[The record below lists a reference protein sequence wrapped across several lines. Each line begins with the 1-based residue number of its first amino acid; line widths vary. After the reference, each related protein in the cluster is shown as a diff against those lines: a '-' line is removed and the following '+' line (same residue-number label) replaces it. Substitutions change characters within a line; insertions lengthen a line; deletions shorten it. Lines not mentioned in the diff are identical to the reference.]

1 MRAVSETTRRISAV
15 RKGTLLLFFVSGGAG
30 LIYEVVWTRAFGV
43 VFGNTVFAV
52 STVLTAFML
61 GLAGGSWLFGRVADK
76 SARPLRMYAWLQLGI
91 GGYAFVFSALLSGT
105 DIIYGWFF
113 RSFNPGFYLLS
124 LFRLVLSIIIILL
137 PTALMGGA
145 LPALSKLWAGSS
157 QERNA
162 ETRVGQSVGLLYA
175 VNTFGAVLGCFLCGY
190 LLIRIVGVSNT
201 IYLAGTANILVGLS
215 AFVLSGLMGTRQET
229 EGRRQETGDRRQ
241 NTEDRRQKAGDG
253 TDGRL
258 RRERLIVLPAVGLA
272 GFCALAL
279 EVLWTRVLVFV
290 LGTTAYAFACMLTCF
305 ILGIAL
311 GSLVCSRLI
320 LQRIRRAIFAFG
332 LVEFLLG
339 LSVLASILSLG
350 WLWHIDNIVTQK
362 LLTGGFWRE
371 VAGHFVDALIV
382 LFVPTVLMGMAFP
395 IAVRI
400 CVGSTKAVGKAVG
413 EVYASNTAG
422 CVLGSFA
429 AGFVMIPLLGLRDS
443 FLVVVTIL
451 LAMATGVIFLS
462 ERRARAGVAA
472 GLVSAAV
479 LAAGV
484 AGFPRDVFLRT
495 MNTYHYP
502 SKIIYIKDDATGTV
516 TVHELPEPEGSLLI
530 AVDGVDVAGEEMM
543 LRTTQKLQAYVP
555 LLVHEGPRRVLQ
567 IGFGSGE
574 TTGVGLM
581 IGVDEYNIVEICP
594 GVFEAGK
601 YFEEINRGSYRN
613 PRLRKIIMDG
623 KNFVKLTEERF
634 DVIMND
640 ATYPGTTG
648 SSALYT
654 YDHFKQCRERLRPGG
669 VLSCWVPLDLRPVDF
684 QMIVRSFR
692 EVMPHCSLWMGANGL
707 NKHAVLLG
715 TLSPMQVDFERVKR
729 IVKRSDI
736 AQDLAQINIHSAF
749 DFLDCF
755 VVDEV
760 SLEKIARGA
769 ALNTDDRPLLEF
781 GAAIERDIEG
791 CWIVVLGWVSEN
803 HSPVSR
809 YVSNVGEAEHESK
822 QVFSVLEQYSECT
835 SHTLRGLLGILQGD
849 PRMMNQAFEMA
860 RKANPHDR
868 DVESCLGELR
878 SEVEALVKA
887 VERTPGSASLR
898 ARLAKR
904 YHLLGD
910 HENAATQYRYFLNL
924 KPDNAAV
931 WNNLGTCYNALQDS
945 EKAVSAF
952 EKAIAQDVYFVPA
965 YFNLAEVYGQLGDF
979 SAAAR
984 NYEKALSLSPA
995 LRNSQVYDKLARA
1008 YFMQKEY
1015 KLALR
1020 AIDEALSLAGDNPA
1034 LRQHLLERRDAVHR
1048 AASLSVGHEKAQKN
1062 EE

>member
-1 MRAVSETTRRISAV
+1 VRAVSESVARISAV
-15 RKGTLLLFFVSGGAG
+15 RKATLLLFFVSGGAG
-30 LIYEVVWTRAFGV
+30 LIYEVVWTRALGV

-61 GLAGGSWLFGRVADK
+61 GLAGGSWLFGRVADR

-137 PTALMGGA
+137 PTVLMGGS
-145 LPALSKLWAGSS
+145 LPVLSKLWAGSS
-157 QERNA
+157 KNKSGQA
-162 ETRVGQSVGLLYA
+162 AIGQSVGLLYA
-175 VNTFGAVLGCFLCGY
+175 VNTFGAVVGCFLCGY
-190 LLIRIVGVSNT
+190 LLIRIVGVSKT
-201 IYLAGTANILVGLS
+201 IYLAATANILVGLS
-215 AFVLSGLMGTRQET
+215 AFVLSGLMG
-229 EGRRQETGDRRQ
+229 RRQETGDRRQ
-241 NTEDRRQKAGDG
+241 KTQGRRQKAGDG
-253 TDGRL
+253 TGGRL
-258 RRERLIVLPAVGLA
+258 RRESLIVLPAVGLA

-311 GSLVCSRLI
+311 GSLVCSRLV

-339 LSVLASILSLG
+339 LSVLASILSLR
-350 WLWHIDNIVTQK
+350 WLWHIDHIVTQK
-362 LLTGGFWRE
+362 LLAGGSWRE
-371 VAGHFVDALIV
+371 AAGHFVDALIV
-382 LFVPTVLMGMAFP
+382 LLVPTVLMGMAFP

-400 CVGSTKAVGKAVG
+400 YAGSTKAVGKAVG

-451 LAMATGVIFLS
+451 LVMATGVICLS
-462 ERRARAGVAA
+462 ERRARAGIAA
-472 GLVSAAV
+472 GLVSAAA
-479 LAAGV
+479 LAAGM

-555 LLVHEGPRRVLQ
+555 LLVHERPRKVLQ

-594 GVFEAGK
+594 GVFEAGR

-623 KNFVKLTEERF
+623 KNFVKLTDEQF

-654 YDHFKQCRERLRPGG
+654 FDHLEQCRERLRPGG

-684 QMIVRSFR
+684 RMIVRSFR

-715 TLSPMQVDFERVKR
+715 TLSPMQVDFERVKT
-729 IVKRSDI
+729 ILKRSDI
-736 AQDLAQINIHSAF
+736 AEDLAQINIHSVF

-760 SLEKIARGA
+760 GLERIARGA

-791 CWIVVLGWVSEN
+791 CWIVVLGWLSEN
-803 HSPVSR
+803 HSDVSR

-822 QVFSVLEQYSECT
+822 QVFSVLEQYSEGT
-835 SHTLRGLLGILQGD
+835 SQTLRGLLGILQGD
-849 PRMMNQAFEMA
+849 PQMMNQAFEMA

-868 DVESCLGELR
+868 DVESCLGELS

-887 VERTPGSASLR
+887 VERTPGSASIR

-910 HENAATQYRYFLNL
+910 HERAAAQYRYFLNL

-952 EKAIAQDVYFVPA
+952 EKAIAQDVQFVPA
-965 YFNLAEVYGQLGDF
+965 YFNLGEAYGRLGEF

-1015 KLALR
+1015 KPALR
-1020 AIDEALSLAGDNPA
+1020 AIEEALSLAGDNPA

-1048 AASLSVGHEKAQKN
+1048 AASLSVGHENAQKN